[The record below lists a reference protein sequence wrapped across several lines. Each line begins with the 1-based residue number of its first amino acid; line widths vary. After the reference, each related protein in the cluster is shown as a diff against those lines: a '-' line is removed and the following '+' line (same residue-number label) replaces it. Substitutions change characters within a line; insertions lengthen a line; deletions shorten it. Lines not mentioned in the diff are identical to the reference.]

1 MKGRTEKAGKGG
13 VSVGVS
19 GRGWGDLFE
28 TPKIISKI
36 RQFRDERHFVH
47 GFGVYINIEVAYFQM
62 LPYVHSWKVF
72 LSPILCENTV

>member
-1 MKGRTEKAGKGG
+1 MRGRTEKAGKGG
-13 VSVGVS
+13 VLGGSRG
-19 GRGWGDLFE
+19 GREEEFE

-36 RQFRDERHFVH
+36 QQYRDERHFVH

>member
-1 MKGRTEKAGKGG
+1 MRGRTEKAGKGG
-13 VSVGVS
+13 VLGGSSEEG
-19 GRGWGDLFE
+19 GEEFE

-36 RQFRDERHFVH
+36 QQYRDERHFVH

>member
-1 MKGRTEKAGKGG
+1 MKVRTEKAGKGG
-13 VSVGVS
+13 VWVGVAW
-19 GRGWGDLFE
+19 RGGWGGDLFE

-72 LSPILCENTV
+72 LSPISM